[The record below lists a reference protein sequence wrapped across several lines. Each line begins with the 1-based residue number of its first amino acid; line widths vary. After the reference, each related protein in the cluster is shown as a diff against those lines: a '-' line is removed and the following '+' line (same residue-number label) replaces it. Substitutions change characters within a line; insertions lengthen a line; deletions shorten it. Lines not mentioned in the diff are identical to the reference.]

1 MSEPTLT
8 DIAGQLQ
15 EFKQTNE
22 AQFQDLNLMV
32 DELSQEIKGVND
44 ALSQEIKEVKTA
56 VEKLDSRLFE
66 RGMRIVT
73 ANSSAFFGVGI
84 ALLSAAIAF
93 VVARISGGSL

>member
-1 MSEPTLT
+1 M
-8 DIAGQLQ
+8 
-15 EFKQTNE
+15 
-22 AQFQDLNLMV
+22 
-32 DELSQEIKGVND
+32 DELSQEIKEVNH

-56 VEKLDSRLFE
+56 VDKLDNRLFE

-73 ANSSAFFGVGI
+73 ANSSAFFKVGI

>member
-1 MSEPTLT
+1 
-8 DIAGQLQ
+8 
-15 EFKQTNE
+15 
-22 AQFQDLNLMV
+22 MV

-44 ALSQEIKEVKTA
+44 ALSQEIKAVKTA

-73 ANSSAFFGVGI
+73 VNSSAFFGVGI
-84 ALLSAAIAF
+84 ALLSAAIVF